1 MPPKIPPLNALIA
14 MILRE
19 SQGKSQKEVAAALG
33 RSRTLVSALESGDHR
48 LDRDRLEEL
57 TALLGY
63 APEAIDLVATLL
75 GLLPLTRLDP
85 AATEEERFIAL
96 AAARVATTAVE
107 ATLAAFPRAL
117 RRLRARRAPEEA
129 KALWETFKTFSAKEQ
144 AFLLKEAPEYQTTA
158 FCVRLCAESVKAAAN
173 LPDQALALTRLTLE
187 VARLVSGGEGWRTR
201 LAGYCWA
208 YIGNALRVANDL
220 DGAEAAFVQAWALW
234 KAGTPEEVEM
244 EEQRLAHEWRIYDL
258 EASLLREQ
266 RRFDEALALLDEAF
280 SRCGGGEAAAR
291 ILLKR
296 AFTLEQQGEYAS
308 AIAALEQAAPLVE
321 AEKGSRLRFGL
332 RFNLGVNFCHLHLY
346 AQASELLPEIRVL
359 AVGLRNELDLLRT
372 LWLRGR
378 VAAGEGRWEEAV
390 LALEQVRGAF
400 ISRDLSFDAALVCL
414 EIATLLLERGETRKV
429 RALVQEMMPVFRSK
443 KIHREAQTA
452 LQRFREASEKDA
464 ATLDLARGLV
474 CYLYRAR
481 HDPRLRFEA

>member
-1 MPPKIPPLNALIA
+1 MPKIPPLNALIA

-63 APEAIDLVATLL
+63 APEAIDLVAALL

-96 AAARVATTAVE
+96 AAVRVATTAVE
-107 ATLAAFPRAL
+107 ATLASFPRAL

-129 KALWETFKTFSAKEQ
+129 KALWEIFKTFSAEEQ

-173 LPDQALALTRLTLE
+173 LPDQALALARLALE
-187 VARLVSGGEGWRTR
+187 VARLVPCGEGWRSR
-201 LAGYCWA
+201 LAGFCWA

-220 DGAEAAFVQAWALW
+220 DGAEAAFVQAWELW
-234 KAGTPEEVEM
+234 KEGTPEEVEQ
-244 EEQRLAHEWRIYDL
+244 EELRLVHEWRIYDL
-258 EASLLREQ
+258 QASLHREQ
-266 RRFDEALALLDEAF
+266 RRFAEALALLAEAL
-280 SRCGGGEAAAR
+280 SGCGGGEAAAR
-291 ILLKR
+291 VLLKR
-296 AFTLEQQGEYAS
+296 AFTLEQQGDYAA

-321 AEKGSRLRFGL
+321 AEKEPRLRFGL
-332 RFNLGVNFCHLHLY
+332 RFNLGVNFCHLRLY
-346 AQASELLPEIRVL
+346 AQAAALLPEVRSLEVVL
-359 AVGLRNELDLLRT
+359 HNELDLQRT
-372 LWLRGR
+372 LWLTGR
-378 VAAGEGRWEEAV
+378 IAAGEGRWEAAV
-390 LALEQVRGAF
+390 IALEQVRGAF
-400 ISRDLSFDAALVCL
+400 VARDLSYDAALVSL
-414 EIATLLLERGETRKV
+414 ELATLRLERGETREV
-429 RALVQEMMPVFRSK
+429 RALVRAMTPVFRSK
-443 KIHREAQTA
+443 KIHREAQAA
-452 LQRFREASEKDA
+452 LQLFREATEREA
-464 ATLDLARGLV
+464 ATLEMARRLV

-481 HDPRLRFEA
+481 RDPRLQFEA